1 VRTHAVSVGAR
12 RIELSMLP
20 YQANEDDEVRTTAHN
35 VTHHSPLCFFAL
47 TTPDPFFVS
56 ALLL

>member
-1 VRTHAVSVGAR
+1 MSVGAR